1 MKLVAKTDIGNQRTE
16 NQDSYRAGR
25 MPGGTVWAVGCDG
38 MGGARGGKLA
48 SSMASAGMEEAFRAG
63 ITAVRSSAD
72 AAAFL
77 RAAINYTNA
86 AVYNKSQT
94 TPAARGMGTTVVCAI
109 VKSNAVQYAHVGDSR
124 IYLFH
129 KKALFQLTKDHSM
142 VQELIEQGTITEEE
156 SYSHPQKNLI
166 TRALG
171 VAEEVTPDCGEVA
184 LSDGDILLLCTDGLS
199 NYVTADEIVDVL
211 EHVPFYQTADALV
224 EKALQAGGLD
234 NITVLLVGVEQPEE
248 EKNG

>member
-25 MPGGTVWAVGCDG
+25 MPGGTVWAVVCDG

-48 SSMASAGMEEAFRAG
+48 SSMACAGMEEAFHAG
-63 ITAVRSSAD
+63 IGAVKNSAD

-77 RAAINYTNA
+77 RAAINYTNT
-86 AVYNKSQT
+86 AVYNKSLT
-94 TPAARGMGTTVVCAI
+94 SPEVRGMGTTVVCAI

-171 VAEEVTPDCGEVA
+171 VAQDVQPDCGEVA
-184 LSDGDILLLCTDGLS
+184 LSDGDVLLLCSDGLS
-199 NYVTADEIVDVL
+199 NYVTADEIVEVL
-211 EHVPFYQTADALV
+211 EHVPFYEMADALV